1 MINPIIEN
9 LNITDKY
16 AAFEVNNKAN
26 LIECISILVPHDF
39 NKIEELESLIEND
52 TKEVLGE
59 FALATFSNGSKVLP
73 LEYNAKSAIPDETSC
88 CSGFLLG
95 FGVIGFLITLCGGVF
110 VYGQVFQHAKDIYG
124 FGGMGLFLGI
134 AILLFCKFTYK
145 STITYRYPAIQQ
157 LLCFVYTDDK
167 NSIIKTTFRKVDTSG
182 FRKLFKRNI
191 NS

>member
-39 NKIEELESLIEND
+39 NKLEELESLIEND

-59 FALATFSNGSKVLP
+59 FSLATFNNGTKVLP
-73 LEYNAKSAIPDETSC
+73 LEYNPKSAIPDETSC

-95 FGVIGFLITLCGGVF
+95 FGVIGFLITLCGGF
-110 VYGQVFQHAKDIYG
+110 FAYGTIFQHAKDEG
-124 FGGMGLFLGI
+124 LGAGLFLGI

-167 NSIIKTTFRKVDTSG
+167 NSIIKTTFRKVDASG